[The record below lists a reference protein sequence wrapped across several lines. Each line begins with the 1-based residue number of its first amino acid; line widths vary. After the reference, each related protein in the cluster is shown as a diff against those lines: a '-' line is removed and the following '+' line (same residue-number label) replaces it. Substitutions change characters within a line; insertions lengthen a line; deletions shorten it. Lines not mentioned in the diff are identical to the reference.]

1 MKYHFFLLFILF
13 SVFGF
18 SQKSNLDLKAVEKS
32 LKNSDSPYNY
42 EKLIFKYKGYP
53 KSLDS
58 IESQYLY
65 YGRNFRKDK
74 VTTSDDRF
82 KSLAEAFKQNNFADC
97 IKQGKALY
105 DKDPTNLD
113 ILLIL
118 LRAYDSVKDGSN
130 FMHHLNQFRS
140 LTEGIKNSG
149 DGKSEKTAYIVN
161 SVGDEYILLNILNI
175 GQDYTRSSRPAKDG
189 MFDIWEKEG
198 QQLYIKILYW
208 ELTN

>member
-1 MKYHFFLLFILF
+1 MRYHFFLLFILF

-18 SQKSNLDLKAVEKS
+18 SQKSKIDFKAIEKS
-32 LKNSDSPYNY
+32 LKKTDSPYNY

-65 YGRNFRKDK
+65 YGRNFRNDK
-74 VTTSDDRF
+74 ISTSDERF
-82 KSLAEAFKQNNFADC
+82 KNLVEAFKLNNFEEC
-97 IKQGKALY
+97 IKQGKVLY

-118 LRAYDSVKDGSN
+118 LRAYDSKKDGNN

-140 LTEGIKNSG
+140 LADGIKSSG
-149 DGKSEKTAYIVN
+149 DGKSEKTAYLVN
-161 SVGDEYILLNILNI
+161 SVGDEYIFLNILNI
-175 GQDYTRSSRPAKDG
+175 GKDYTRGSKPSKDG
-189 MFDIWEKEG
+189 MYDIWEKEG
-198 QQLYIKILYW
+198 NKIYIKVLYL

>member
-1 MKYHFFLLFILF
+1 MKYYFFLLFMMF

-18 SQKSNLDLKAVEKS
+18 SQKSKVDFKAIEKS
-32 LKNSDSPYNY
+32 FKNSDSPYKY

-58 IESQYLY
+58 VESQYLY
-65 YGRNFRKDK
+65 YGRNFRTDK
-74 VTTSDDRF
+74 VTTSDEAF
-82 KSLAEAFKQNNFADC
+82 TSLTEAFKQNNFEEC
-97 IKQGKALY
+97 IKQGKILY

-118 LRAYDSVKDGSN
+118 LRAYDSVKDGNN

-140 LTEGIKNSG
+140 LADGMKSSG
-149 DGKSEKTAYIVN
+149 DGKSEKTAYLVN

-175 GQDYTRSSRPAKDG
+175 GKDYTRGSKPSKDG
-189 MFDIWEKEG
+189 MFDVWEKEG
-198 QQLYIKILYW
+198 QKIYIKVLY
-208 ELTN
+208 LDI

>member
-1 MKYHFFLLFILF
+1 MKYYFFLLFMMF

-18 SQKSNLDLKAVEKS
+18 SQKSKVDFKAIEKS
-32 LKNSDSPYNY
+32 FKNSDSPYKY

-65 YGRNFRKDK
+65 YGRNFRTDK
-74 VTTSDDRF
+74 VTTSDEAF
-82 KSLAEAFKQNNFADC
+82 TSLTEAFKQNNFEEC
-97 IKQGKALY
+97 IKQGKILY

-118 LRAYDSVKDGSN
+118 LRAYDSVKDGNN

-140 LTEGIKNSG
+140 LADGMKSSG
-149 DGKSEKTAYIVN
+149 DGKSEKTAYLVN

-175 GQDYTRSSRPAKDG
+175 GKDYTRGSKPSKDG
-189 MFDIWEKEG
+189 MFDVWEKEG
-198 QQLYIKILYW
+198 QKIYIKVLY
-208 ELTN
+208 LDI

>member
-1 MKYHFFLLFILF
+1 MRYHFFLLFILF

-18 SQKSNLDLKAVEKS
+18 SQKSKVDFKAIEKS
-32 LKNSDSPYNY
+32 LKKTDSPYNY

-65 YGRNFRKDK
+65 YGRNFRNDK
-74 VTTSDDRF
+74 ITTSDDGF
-82 KSLAEAFKQNNFADC
+82 KNLAEAFKQNSFEEC

-118 LRAYDSVKDGSN
+118 LRAYDSKKDGNN
-130 FMHHLNQFRS
+130 FMHHLTQFRS
-140 LTEGIKNSG
+140 LADGIKSSG
-149 DGKSEKTAYIVN
+149 DGKSEKTAYLVN

-175 GQDYTRSSRPAKDG
+175 GKDYARGSKPSKDG
-189 MFDIWEKEG
+189 MYDIWEKDG
-198 QQLYIKILYW
+198 NKIYIKVLYL

>member
-1 MKYHFFLLFILF
+1 MKYYFSLLFVVF

-18 SQKSNLDLKAVEKS
+18 SQKSKVDLKAIEKS
-32 LKNSDSPYNY
+32 LSRSDSPYNY
-42 EKLIFKYKGYP
+42 DKLIFKYKGYP

-74 VTTSDDRF
+74 ISTSDEGF
-82 KSLAEAFKQNNFADC
+82 KNLAEAFKQGNFTDC

-118 LRAYDSVKDGSN
+118 LRAYDSLKDGNN
-130 FMHHLNQFRS
+130 FLHHLNQFRS
-140 LTEGIKNSG
+140 LTDGIKSSG
-149 DGKSEKTAYIVN
+149 DGKSEKTAYLVN

-175 GQDYTRSSRPAKDG
+175 GQDYNRNSMAVKDG
-189 MFDIWEKEG
+189 MIDVWGKG
-198 QQLYIKILYW
+198 DRQVYIKILY
-208 ELTN
+208 LD

>member
-1 MKYHFFLLFILF
+1 MKYYFFLLFIMF

-18 SQKSNLDLKAVEKS
+18 SQKSKVDFKAIEKS
-32 LKNSDSPYNY
+32 FKNSDSPYKY
-42 EKLIFKYKGYP
+42 DKLIFKYKGYP

-65 YGRNFRKDK
+65 YGRNFRNDK
-74 VTTSDDRF
+74 VTTSDEAF
-82 KSLAEAFKQNNFADC
+82 QSLTEAFKQNNFEEC
-97 IKQGKALY
+97 IKQGKILY

-118 LRAYDSVKDGSN
+118 LRAYDSVKDGNN

-140 LTEGIKNSG
+140 LADGMKSSG
-149 DGKSEKTAYIVN
+149 DGKSEKTAYLVN

-175 GQDYTRSSRPAKDG
+175 GKDYTRGSKPSKDG
-189 MFDIWEKEG
+189 MFDVWEKEG
-198 QQLYIKILYW
+198 QKIYIKVLY
-208 ELTN
+208 LDI